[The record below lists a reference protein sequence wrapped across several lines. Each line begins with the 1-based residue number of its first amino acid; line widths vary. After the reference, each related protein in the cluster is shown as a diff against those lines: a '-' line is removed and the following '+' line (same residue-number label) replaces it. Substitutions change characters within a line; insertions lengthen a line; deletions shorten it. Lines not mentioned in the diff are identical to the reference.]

1 MEGDLLKLLQHETQ
15 KKPKV
20 RKGARIITEIGIVVP
35 TIGQRPEYL
44 PLALRSIRN
53 AGDAYVLLVGNKG
66 FDAQPLK
73 AEGLIDQYLDEQ
85 DPSLAAKINFGFR
98 SLPKTVKYINWLS
111 DDDLLTPG
119 ALDIALTRIKQPD
132 QPVLV
137 FGGCEYIDTRGKKIF
152 VNRSGAWAVPLMR
165 FGPQLVPHPGA
176 LYRRDVFEKIGGLS
190 QNLSWAFDFELF
202 LSLSEMGKTAFVD
215 QVLAKFRWHSGSLS
229 VKTRHRTVFEA
240 SRVRRRH
247 LPLAIRAVSF
257 LWEGPVV
264 VATYLSGLFVTM
276 QIRR

>member
-1 MEGDLLKLLQHETQ
+1 L
-15 KKPKV
+15 
-20 RKGARIITEIGIVVP
+20 TEIGIVVP

-44 PLALRSIRN
+44 PLALQSIRD
-53 AGDAYVLLVGNKG
+53 AGNAYVLLIGNKG
-66 FDAQPLK
+66 FDPQPLK
-73 AEGLIDQYLDEQ
+73 AAGLIDQYLDEQ
-85 DPSLAAKINFGFR
+85 GPALAAKINFGFE
-98 SLPKTVKYINWLS
+98 SLPDNVKYINWLS

-119 ALDIALTRIKQPD
+119 ALDIALARIKQPD

-137 FGGCEYIDTRGKKIF
+137 FGSCEYIDTRGKKIF

-176 LYRRDVFEKIGGLS
+176 LFRRDSFEKIGGLS

-202 LSLSEMGKTAFVD
+202 LSLSDMGKAIFVD

-229 VKTRHRTVFEA
+229 VKTRHRTVLEA
-240 SRVRRRH
+240 SRVRRSH
-247 LPLAIRAVSF
+247 LPFTIRAVSF

-264 VATYLSGLFVTM
+264 AATYLSGILLTIKTGRVAG
-276 QIRR
+276 Q